1 MNVDDS
7 HHNDHRIVH
16 GWWWSS
22 RVFKELEFL
31 IAHLVRCVLSVCPNC
46 SSISLHTSSIATYR
60 FAQTALLNCSPI
72 YRIKNWNIS
81 LHTSADASYRFA
93 QTAQMKTRLVF
104 VLIIQSALFRN
115 TLNPTFG
122 SDGHKWFLWSDSHTQ
137 QKFLKNKHCQ
147 RHNSP

>member
-1 MNVDDS
+1 MTIASYTDD
-7 HHNDHRIVH
+7 DDRPE
-16 GWWWSS
+16 SS
-22 RVFKELEFL
+22 KNWNF
-31 IAHLVRCVLSVCPNC
+31 
-46 SSISLHTSSIATYR
+46 SLHTSSDASYR
-60 FAQTALLNCSPI
+60 FAQTAAQSHCTPRPLQPIGLPKLLSYI
-72 YRIKNWNIS
+72 YLLLYNKLLSKNWNIS
-81 LHTSADASYRFA
+81 LHTSADVSYRFA

-122 SDGHKWFLWSDSHTQ
+122 ADGHKWFLWSDSHTQ